1 MPRRFLICA
10 VLVLA
15 ACGGG
20 GGGGSDTVPPLPPGK
35 VIDTPA
41 FQTYRTDHNG
51 YNRIR
56 VDHSTNA
63 DAEVIAGFEDA
74 SPDSPAGYRNLVDLA
89 ESSYAG
95 TMTVEV
101 IGQTDGSKAQR
112 ILRLTVDQAPFL
124 EARAGQPV
132 SADGKYY
139 FRGANFVWVSIDG
152 APLVT
157 GANSDGLVNM
167 ELDFGKQTASLRLET
182 GMNAGSDLRS
192 EMTANNLPFNVRTG
206 AYGGDV
212 TLTVWDPGS
221 TDILSAAGSLRGSVG
236 GRPEFAD
243 DHHQMTTTG
252 LYRISGRDP
261 VTGRQVDADG
271 VFIGADPNAAK

>member
-1 MPRRFLICA
+1 MSHRFLISA

-20 GGGGSDTVPPLPPGK
+20 GSGTAPSSPPGK
-35 VIDTPA
+35 AIDTPA

-56 VDHSTNA
+56 TDKTTPA

-74 SPDSPAGYRNLVDLA
+74 RPDSPAGYRNLVDLA
-89 ESSYAG
+89 GSSYAD

-101 IGQTDGSKAQR
+101 IGQMEGDKAKR
-112 ILRLTVDQAPFL
+112 ILRLTVDEAPFL
-124 EARAGQPV
+124 EARAGRPV

-139 FRGANFVWVSIDG
+139 FRGANFVWASIDG
-152 APLVT
+152 APIVT

-182 GMNAGSDLRS
+182 GVNSGSDLRS
-192 EMTANNLPFNVRTG
+192 EMTANDLPFNIRTG

-212 TLTVWDPGS
+212 TLSVWDPGS
-221 TDILSAAGSLRGSVG
+221 ADILRAAGSLRGSVG

-243 DHHQMTTTG
+243 NKHDMTTSG

-271 VFIGADPNAAK
+271 IFLGADPNAAK